1 MAGQSRTLKLSI
13 LADVDQLKKS
23 LSTGSTEVQ
32 GFGNKIGDFSKK
44 AGLAF
49 AAAGVA
55 AAAYASKLL
64 VDGVKSAIADEAAQT
79 KLATTL
85 ENVTNATNAQIKAV
99 EAQILKT
106 SLLTGKTDDELRPS
120 LDRLLRST
128 KNVEEAQK
136 LQAIALDIS
145 AGSGKS
151 LEAVSNALA
160 KAAEGQNTALGKL
173 GVGISAADLKTM
185 SFEQITAKLA
195 STFEGQASK
204 QADTF
209 AGKMARLNVAID
221 EGKETVGSF
230 ILDAITPL
238 VNKFVNDVVPAIEK
252 FSQEIGPILSPI
264 IKGLGTYINDT
275 FVPAFKSIYNFLTD
289 FLIPTFTAVLKPALE
304 GINTAFNK
312 VKTAINNNSDE
323 LKPLLGFMKSV
334 ADFAKDFLAPIFGET
349 LKFAFT
355 VFGTVL
361 SGLVTSF
368 SKLVG
373 FITSTINKLKQFV
386 DFIKNNPLSQ
396 FFFGS
401 GNMSFGSTGT
411 KTLLGVPTI
420 RTGGK
425 NGNDGLQEEQ
435 QILSFMTGGSNTN
448 LDFKGDPRTFT
459 GDPLEAFS
467 PGMQAAILRKN
478 ALAAETERL
487 RVAREAAAAAR
498 AAATGGLSTAERI
511 VINVNAAS
519 VIDEEGFARAVSEA
533 LNNSTFRGTNGAS
546 NLVYL

>member
-23 LSTGSTEVQ
+23 LNTGSTEVQ
-32 GFGNKIGDFSKK
+32 GFGSKISDFSKK

-55 AAAYASKLL
+55 AAAYAGKLL

-85 ENVTNATNAQIKAV
+85 ENVTGATNAQIKAV
-99 EAQILKT
+99 ELQILKT

-195 STFEGQASK
+195 GTFEGQASK

-221 EGKETVGSF
+221 EGKETVGAF

-238 VNKFVNDVVPAIEK
+238 VNKFVNDVVPAIQK
-252 FSQEIGPILSPI
+252 FGDQIGPILSPI

-275 FVPAFKSIYNFLTD
+275 FVPAFKSIYNFITD
-289 FLIPTFTAVLKPALE
+289 FLIPTFTAVLKPAIE

-312 VKTAINNNSDE
+312 VKTAINDNSEE
-323 LKPLLGFMKSV
+323 LKPLVGFMKSV
-334 ADFAKDFLAPIFGET
+334 ADFARDTLAPIIGTT
-349 LKFAFT
+349 LKVAFT

-361 SGLVTSF
+361 SGIVTSF
-368 SKLVG
+368 SNLVG

-386 DFIKNNPLSQ
+386 NFIKNNPLSQ
-396 FFFGS
+396 FFFGN
-401 GNMSFGSTGT
+401 GNT

-420 RTGGK
+420 KTNNANGTDDGGGQRTLSLTTDGG
-425 NGNDGLQEEQ
+425 D
-435 QILSFMTGGSNTN
+435 TN
-448 LDFKGDPRTFT
+448 MLRIGDPRTFS

-467 PGMQAAILRKN
+467 PAMQAAILRKN
-478 ALAAETERL
+478 ELVAETERL